1 MCISLLFAYVN
12 AYRGLAL
19 SSRRSS
25 RLHQTFQEYLNSINQ
40 NNPAASK
47 TISDSASTTS
57 KTISDSDFENLLLDG
72 DDAVPKVKTTSSSS
86 SSGSGSGNSEIVK
99 DNKGSGVSDLFTVAT
114 TILAKTKVQDLR
126 DLIKKY
132 NVSKLPDEKADCET
146 HISMALDATWT
157 AAGDWDALI
166 TLLNKEIGDTAEKNN
181 EFLKKAVLA
190 ASLLTLDKI
199 KDLIIKY
206 KDKNAIPKINKEKYT
221 GKLLKGDYL
230 ATLIDILREDN
241 LNDYEKVFNI
251 MTIETSKAGAKTDKK
266 GFGEKGSGGKK

>member
-1 MCISLLFAYVN
+1 MCISLLFAY
-12 AYRGLAL
+12 AYSYRRIAL
-19 SSRRSS
+19 RSSSIGRSS

-47 TISDSASTTS
+47 TISDSASTKS

-72 DDAVPKVKTTSSSS
+72 DDAVPKETTSTSSS
-86 SSGSGSGNSEIVK
+86 GEIVK
-99 DNKGSGVSDLFTVAT
+99 DTKGSGVSDLFTVAT

-132 NVSKLPDEKADCET
+132 NASKLPDEKADCET
-146 HISMALDATWT
+146 HISMALDATWK

-166 TLLNKEIGDTAEKNN
+166 ALLNKEIGDTSERNN
-181 EFLKKAVLA
+181 EYLKKAVLS

-251 MTIETSKAGAKTDKK
+251 MTIETSKAGAKADKK
-266 GFGEKGSGGKK
+266 GFGGIGKK

>member
-1 MCISLLFAYVN
+1 MLYQLILFLLSLI
-12 AYRGLAL
+12 AL
-19 SSRRSS
+19 SYAYHNSITLRRSS

-47 TISDSASTTS
+47 TANTASSTTS

-72 DDAVPKVKTTSSSS
+72 DNAVPKVETTTS
-86 SSGSGSGNSEIVK
+86 SEIVK
-99 DNKGSGVSDLFTVAT
+99 DDKGSGVSDLFTVAT
-114 TILAKTKVQDLR
+114 TILAKTKVKDLR

-132 NVSKLPDEKADCET
+132 NASKLPDEKADCET

-166 TLLNKEIGDTAEKNN
+166 TLLNKEIGDKAKTGDEY
-181 EFLKKAVLA
+181 LKKAVLA
-190 ASLLTLDKI
+190 GSLLTLDKI

-251 MTIETSKAGAKTDKK
+251 MTTETSKGGAKVEKK
-266 GFGEKGSGGKK
+266 GFGAK